1 MRRRRRIGREREKRT
16 VDHLRSGA
24 SAPLARMWLNARHLS
39 RFSPALGAALDAQ
52 DRLDRDSLV
61 MMVQAGIDAGVFA
74 TVDPEAACTRILLAV
89 DGSGS
94 YANSAG
100 ALDDP
105 VHARFVA
112 DVAEWTLGLVPGSL
126 D

>member
-1 MRRRRRIGREREKRT
+1 MI
-16 VDHLRSGA
+16 
-24 SAPLARMWLNARHLS
+24 
-39 RFSPALGAALDAQ
+39 
-52 DRLDRDSLV
+52 
-61 MMVQAGIDAGVFA
+61 VQAGIDAGVFA

-94 YANSAG
+94 YANRAG

>member
-1 MRRRRRIGREREKRT
+1 MSTIAKSAA
-16 VDHLRSGA
+16 HPGA
-24 SAPLARMWLNARHLS
+24 IRPRHAP
-39 RFSPALGAALDAQ
+39 SPTDA
-52 DRLDRDSLV
+52 DSLV
-61 MMVQAGIDAGVFA
+61 MIVQAGIDAGVFA